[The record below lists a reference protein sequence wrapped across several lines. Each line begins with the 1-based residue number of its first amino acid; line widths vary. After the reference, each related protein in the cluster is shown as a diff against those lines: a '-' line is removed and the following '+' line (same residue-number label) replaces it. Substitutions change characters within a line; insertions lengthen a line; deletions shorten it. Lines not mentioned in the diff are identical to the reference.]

1 MSFRF
6 FLTTFIFSIFLAYGL
21 FIKGSH
27 KKYFGQGNNFI
38 IETLPSVSMNK
49 FERSDVLKTEGNFFH
64 FWATWCGPCEK
75 ELPEFIEFIK
85 SFNGRA
91 TGNLLAIKDD
101 HIKVQKLLKR
111 FNLTDSFN
119 VIYDDDGLIMKN
131 FGSLRVPETFLFG
144 QNGKLLKKYVGPQDW
159 KNDYFFK
166 NTLFLINR

>member
-6 FLTTFIFSIFLAYGL
+6 FLKKFIFSIFLAYGL

-49 FERSDVLKTEGNFFH
+49 FEKSDVLKTECNFFH

-75 ELPEFIEFIK
+75 ELPEFKNIIK

-91 TGNLLAIKDD
+91 TGNLVAIKDD
-101 HIKVQKLLKR
+101 PQKLKNCSR
-111 FNLTDSFN
+111 GLTLP
-119 VIYDDDGLIMKN
+119 IHLM
-131 FGSLRVPETFLFG
+131 LFMMMM
-144 QNGKLLKKYVGPQDW
+144 V
-159 KNDYFFK
+159 
-166 NTLFLINR
+166 